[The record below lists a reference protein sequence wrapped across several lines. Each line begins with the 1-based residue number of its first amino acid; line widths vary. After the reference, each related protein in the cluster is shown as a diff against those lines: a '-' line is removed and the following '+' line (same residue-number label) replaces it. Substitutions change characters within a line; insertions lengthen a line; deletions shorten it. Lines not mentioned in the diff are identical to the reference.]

1 MQGAALT
8 AGHAVEQVVGRPF
21 KFARILRVVRYVDG
35 LQTLASTIAA
45 ALPATLQVHEKI
57 HTQCYDA

>member
-1 MQGAALT
+1 M
-8 AGHAVEQVVGRPF
+8 GRPF

-45 ALPATLQVHEKI
+45 ALPATLQVRKADQRAVDCSTSVQESSH
-57 HTQCYDA
+57 AG